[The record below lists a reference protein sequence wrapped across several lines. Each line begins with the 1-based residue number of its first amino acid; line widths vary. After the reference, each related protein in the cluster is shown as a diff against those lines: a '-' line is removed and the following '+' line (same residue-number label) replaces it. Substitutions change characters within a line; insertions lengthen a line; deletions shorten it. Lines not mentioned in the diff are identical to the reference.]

1 MNRSRPLSPYYLR
14 LYVLFT
20 RVLPV
25 AGLLALSACSTTGE
39 IFSLDEV
46 KPWERGTLAQEDMQL
61 ITDAMDQSVD
71 DHIYFSKEG
80 SKGGSG
86 IQGGGCGCN

>member
-1 MNRSRPLSPYYLR
+1 MRICRTAFFNQSRNIAAIQLLVVSVGFFGL
-14 LYVLFT
+14 
-20 RVLPV
+20 
-25 AGLLALSACSTTGE
+25 AGCSTTGQ
-39 IFSLDEV
+39 ILHLDEV
-46 KPWERGTLAQEDMQL
+46 KPWERGTLAREDMQL
-61 ITDAMDQSVD
+61 ITDVMDQSVD